1 MQPEIPRSGTAC
13 YRCYKRKVK
22 CSREKPCRNCRLANR
37 DCQYP
42 VRDRNVTVSESYLRS
57 LEARAAQGRSGEQP
71 PHPHPHPH
79 PPLTPVEGSLES
91 RVEIPA
97 QNIGVQLSDPLVED
111 PTSEVFVSGVKR
123 LRSPTSFLGVADF
136 PTHINV
142 ASSPALEGSQAQRQA
157 YEYYQVAHDT
167 SSMPR
172 PPSLHRLQP
181 SLIIQ
186 PGTPCSFKLPPY
198 PYALILFERFNT
210 FVGHDWHWFRKET
223 FRRRLDLT
231 YRDPRAEE
239 LKDRIWL
246 CRLLCV
252 FALGESYT
260 SESAPEVRLGD
271 GDGGGEDMGIA
282 RRVPGTE
289 FFEQALTLLQVRH
302 EDPSVDQVEALN
314 LVAFYSYS
322 LNRKKAAYMYA
333 GLSAR
338 MSSMLKLHKPCTPCT
353 PPLESEHRK
362 RIWWTTYCID
372 RMTSTEL
379 GLPPALQVAR
389 VEQSYPDDAALVHQ
403 SDRAEFDDAQTHAAQ
418 VQLAFIHADICENM
432 KSIRKDRT
440 ADVDVDVGDLT
451 RPILRRLEE
460 VRAGLP
466 AHMSFD
472 VEDGMPPAMKHMPDR
487 SLASLYQ
494 RYHQCFVLLLRPLFL
509 KQISY
514 LLAGDTAKAY
524 QEDLRFLTNTC
535 LRAARTNLKIIIDLR
550 SCDRM
555 TRFGF
560 WESLHLFS
568 ALMILSLATSVNTRW
583 PHTFS
588 ERPDD
593 RTTYE
598 TAKRL
603 LEEMVVAGNLGS
615 KGHALM
621 LAEVEGFQGGLLGAM
636 GGGCGFGD
644 GDGGWDVDGWIEQ
657 VLAW

>member
-1 MQPEIPRSGTAC
+1 MQPETPRSSTAC

-22 CSREKPCRNCRLANR
+22 CSREKPCRSCRLANR

-57 LEARAAQGRSGEQP
+57 LEARVAQGRSVEQP
-71 PHPHPHPH
+71 PH

-91 RVEIPA
+91 RAEIPA
-97 QNIGVQLSDPLVED
+97 QSVGVQLSDPLVED
-111 PTSEVFVSGVKR
+111 PTSEVFVSGLKR
-123 LRSPTSFLGVADF
+123 LRSPTTLLGVADF
-136 PTHINV
+136 SNQIAI
-142 ASSPALEGSQAQRQA
+142 ASGPVLEGLQVQRQA
-157 YEYYQVAHDT
+157 YDYYQLDHDT
-167 SSMPR
+167 SS
-172 PPSLHRLQP
+172 
-181 SLIIQ
+181 
-186 PGTPCSFKLPPY
+186 TPCSFKLPPY
-198 PYALILFERFNT
+198 PYALLLYERFAI
-210 FVGHDWHWFRKET
+210 FVGHDWHWFRKQT

-231 YRDPRAEE
+231 YKDPRAKE

-246 CRLLCV
+246 CRLLIV
-252 FALGESYT
+252 FALGESYN
-260 SESAPEVRLGD
+260 SESAPEVRLGR
-271 GDGGGEDMGIA
+271 GDENTHGGADTGSDEGEGIG

-302 EDPSVDQVEALN
+302 EDPSIDQVEALN
-314 LVAFYSYS
+314 LAAFYSYS

-333 GLSAR
+333 GLSFR
-338 MSSMLKLHKPCTPCT
+338 MACILKLHKPSLPSTPA
-353 PPLESEHRK
+353 LEAEHRK

-379 GLPPALQVAR
+379 GLPPALQVNR
-389 VEQSYPDDAALVHQ
+389 VEQSYPDDSALLHP
-403 SDRAEFDDAQTHAAQ
+403 SDRAEFYDAETHTTQ

-432 KSIRKDRT
+432 KSIRKGDT
-440 ADVDVDVGDLT
+440 MDVDVGDLT
-451 RPILRRLEE
+451 RPILQRLEE

-466 AHMSFD
+466 VHMSFD
-472 VEDGMPPAMKHMPDR
+472 VEDGMPPAMKGMPDR

-514 LLAGDTAKAY
+514 LLAGDTIKAY

-535 LRAARTNLKIIIDLR
+535 LRAARTNLKIITDLR

-583 PHTFS
+583 PHTFT
-588 ERPDD
+588 EKPDD
-593 RTTYE
+593 RNTYD
-598 TAKRL
+598 TAKGL
-603 LEEMVVAGNLGS
+603 LNEMIAAGNLGS
-615 KGHALM
+615 KGHGQM
-621 LAEVEGFQGGLLGAM
+621 LAEVEAFQSGLFGGHTNGLDMAST
-636 GGGCGFGD
+636 
-644 GDGGWDVDGWIEQ
+644 GWDVDGWIEAL
-657 VLAW
+657 LAS